1 MAVDALPWESSQPS
15 APSNVQ
21 IIDVPETR
29 VHRFTD
35 FVALVGALLG
45 IVVVLVL
52 GAYASGTTDGITSD
66 VRGISEILQRLLV
79 APVNVF
85 SGIVTLIVPSVIVLD
100 IAFRK
105 EPRRILEVLGAA
117 LLAFAATVVATYTST
132 RFGTPEL
139 SSSLSVTDADGD
151 SSVSLPAYIAGVA
164 AMLTAAGR
172 RSTRRPI
179 SISWNILWIALAVA
193 TISGIVTIPAAL
205 VTVLIGRVAGLTL
218 RYLLG
223 SSADRAYGG
232 ALIEGIRRAGFEP
245 RRLIRADPNDEYA
258 PAELD
263 EVSVALGRTR
273 HGRVYALDTIEGH
286 HLLVV
291 ALDGDQH
298 AAGFLT
304 KLWRTTR
311 LRGINT
317 RADVSLRHSA
327 EASALVSHAARTAGV
342 RTARVLGM
350 SHVRDTMVLIY
361 QRPSAARPFADVDA
375 ADVSDALLD
384 AIWSEVGKSHVAGI
398 SHRSLSSDTI
408 LVGHD
413 EAVNMPTVWLSSWE
427 LGEVASSPLA
437 RRLDRAQVIAMIA
450 AKVGAKRAVDSA
462 FRALD
467 QNDIEQLAPLLQT
480 IAMPRTTRREI
491 RAESSGKVLQDVR
504 AIILERMPT
513 AMVESENITRFGLRT
528 VLMFGL
534 GIVAAW
540 LILSTFNLQQV
551 LEAVRGTEPWWLLI
565 AFGWALLTFFGAAL
579 AMIAFSPVR
588 LPMLRVLW
596 VQVAA
601 AYVALVA
608 PAGVGPAVLNLRI
621 LTKRNVPTPI
631 AVATVALVQVSA
643 IVVTVVGLVVLTLV
657 TGSEGTLAAL
667 PSTPVLI
674 AVGLVAALIV
684 VALIVPQV
692 RAWAVR
698 RVMPTVRQT
707 WPRLVQVLGQPWR
720 LALGIVG
727 NLLLT
732 AAYVGSFHAVLIAFG
747 RDLPLIDIAVLF
759 LLGNAVGAIVPTPG
773 GLGAVEA
780 ALTAG
785 LVSAGIPYPVALS
798 IVVVYRAI
806 TYWARIPLGY
816 IAMRFMQTKGEL

>member
-1 MAVDALPWESSQPS
+1 MAAQAPLRDSTERSST
-15 APSNVQ
+15 AGVH
-21 IIDVPETR
+21 IIDVPESR

-35 FVALVGALLG
+35 FMALVGALLG
-45 IVVVLVL
+45 IVLVLIL

-66 VRGISEILQRLLV
+66 VRGISEVLQRILV

-85 SGIVTLIVPSVIVLD
+85 SGIVTLVLPAVIIIDL
-100 IAFRK
+100 AARR
-105 EPRRILEVLGAA
+105 EPRRILEVLGAG
-117 LLAFAATVVATYTST
+117 LIGFAATVISVFTTTSW
-132 RFGTPEL
+132 GTAEL
-139 SSSLSVTDADGD
+139 VDSLSVTVNGD
-151 SSVSLPAYIAGVA
+151 SAVSLPAYIAGVA

-172 RSTRRPI
+172 RSTRRPL
-179 SISWNILWIALAVA
+179 SVSWNVLWAALAVA

-205 VTVLIGRVAGLTL
+205 VTVLIGRVAGLAL
-218 RYLLG
+218 RYMLG
-223 SSADRAYGG
+223 SAADRAYGG
-232 ALIEGIRRAGFEP
+232 ALVEGIRRAGFEP

-298 AAGFLT
+298 AAGFVA

-361 QRPSAARPFADVDA
+361 QRPSAARPFADVHAEEVTDE
-375 ADVSDALLD
+375 LLD
-384 AIWSEVGKSHVAGI
+384 AIWSEVGKSHGAGI

-408 LVGHD
+408 LVGYD
-413 EAVNMPTVWLSSWE
+413 EVVGLPTVWLTSWE

-450 AKVGAKRAVDSA
+450 AKVGAARAVESA

-467 QNDIEQLAPLLQT
+467 EDDIEQLAPLLQT
-480 IAMPRTTRREI
+480 IAMPRTTRHEI
-491 RAESSGKVLQDVR
+491 RSHPSGKVLQDVR
-504 AIILERMPT
+504 ATLLERMPS
-513 AMVESENITRFGLRT
+513 AAIENENITRFGWRT
-528 VLMFGL
+528 VIMFAL

-540 LILSTFNLQQV
+540 LILSVFNLQEV
-551 LEAVRGTEPWWLLI
+551 LEALRGTNLWWLLV
-565 AFGWALLTFFGAAL
+565 AFGWALLTFVGAAL
-579 AMIAFSPVR
+579 AMVAFSPIR
-588 LPMLRVLW
+588 MPFLRVLW

-608 PAGVGPAVLNLRI
+608 PAGVGPAVLNMRM
-621 LTKRNVPTPI
+621 LTRRRVATPI

-643 IVVTVVGLVVLTLV
+643 IVVTVVGLVVLTLI
-657 TGSEGTLAAL
+657 TGSEGTLAQL

-674 AVGLVAALIV
+674 AVGLVAALI
-684 VALIVPQV
+684 ALGLTVPKV
-692 RAWAVR
+692 RAWALNR
-698 RVMPTVRQT
+698 IMPTVRQT

-720 LALGIVG
+720 LLLGVFG

-732 AAYVGSFHAVLIAFG
+732 VAYVGAFHAVLTAFG
-747 RDLPLIDIAVLF
+747 RDMPLIDVAVLF

-780 ALTAG
+780 ALIAG
-785 LVSAGIPYPVALS
+785 LTAAGISGAVATS
-798 IVVVYRAI
+798 IVVIYRAI

-816 IAMRFMQTKGEL
+816 FAMKFMQKTGEL